1 MDILEAFVKLYN
13 RRKIKKIRKQLA
25 SCGAHVS
32 IPPSVRFYGYNVHMS
47 DHVSLGAGSV
57 FMCTRAPIHIGDH
70 VMFGPNVTMITGN
83 HRIDCVG
90 RYMTDITDAEK
101 LPENDMPIVLMGD
114 NWIGANVTILKG
126 VTIGEGAVVAAG
138 AVVTKDVPPY
148 AIVGGIPAKVLQ
160 YRFDEGTLR
169 QHKKLLAE
177 AQQNETQK

>member
-1 MDILEAFVKLYN
+1 MNILNIFVRLYN
-13 RRKIKKIRKQLA
+13 RNKVKAIRKQLA

-70 VMFGPNVTMITGN
+70 VMFGPNVTMVTGN
-83 HRIDCVG
+83 HRIDLVG
-90 RYMTDITDAEK
+90 KYMIDVTDAEK
-101 LPENDMPIVLMGD
+101 LPENDEPIVLCGD
-114 NWIGANVTILKG
+114 NWIGANTTILKG
-126 VTIGEGAVVAAG
+126 VTIGRGAVVAAG

-160 YRFDEGTLR
+160 YRFDE
-169 QHKKLLAE
+169 
-177 AQQNETQK
+177 ETILKHEQILSQSNPQSNP

>member
-1 MDILEAFVKLYN
+1 MNILEIFVKLYN
-13 RRKIKKIRKQLA
+13 KSKVKKIRKQLA
-25 SCGAHVS
+25 SCGSHVS
-32 IPPSVRFYGYNVHMS
+32 IPPDVRFFGYNIHLGNRVH
-47 DHVSLGAGSV
+47 LGSGSV

-101 LPENDMPIVLMGD
+101 LPENDIPIVLEGD
-114 NWIGANVTILKG
+114 NWIGASVTILKG

-148 AIVGGIPAKVLQ
+148 AIVGGVPAKVLQ
-160 YRFDEGTLR
+160 YRFDEETIR
-169 QHKKLLAE
+169 KHKQLLSE
-177 AQQNETQK
+177 SHQQSNP